1 MKTIGLDLSTTCTG
15 YSIFEDKK
23 LIKFGQIKPKTTL
36 TTTEKVEYI
45 VREFVKIFKE
55 IDVSKAK
62 FIIEDI
68 YLATFFGKN
77 QVLGFANLGRIS
89 GAIMAGIFLELNKSA
104 KDIILIKAISA
115 RPLVGLK
122 GNCQKA
128 EVQVWVL
135 KKFLKKEIVSYQK
148 SINTLINK
156 KLNKQIKQPEFK
168 KKMEEISKIIE
179 KETGLSEDQAD
190 AILLGYCKS

>member
-1 MKTIGLDLSTTCTG
+1 MKYIGIDGSTACTG

-36 TTTEKVEYI
+36 TTTEKIEYI

-55 IDVSKAK
+55 IDVSNTK

-68 YLATFFGKN
+68 YLGTFFGKN

-135 KKFLKKEIVSYQK
+135 KKFLKKEVISYQK
-148 SINTLINK
+148 NINTLINK

-168 KKMEEISKIIE
+168 KEMEKISKIIE

>member
-1 MKTIGLDLSTTCTG
+1 MKTIGLDLSTACTG

-36 TTTEKVEYI
+36 TTTEKIEYI

-55 IDVSKAK
+55 IDVSNTK

-68 YLATFFGKN
+68 YLGTFFGKN

-135 KKFLKKEIVSYQK
+135 KKFLKKEVISYQK
-148 SINTLINK
+148 NINTLINK

-168 KKMEEISKIIE
+168 KEMEKISKIIE